1 MQMFNVL
8 PTAQVLRTVFQ
19 KIYSP
24 VNSLSSIAARA
35 QTVSNSSNCV

>member
-24 VNSLSSIAARA
+24 VNSLSSITARA
-35 QTVSNSSNCV
+35 QSATAQAV